1 MKIRK
6 QGEKTLINLIS
17 QVAEKYALSPEK
29 VAELLSQT
37 FQTAFLKEYPDN
49 TIDVNIDLKNEKIE
63 IWRHLQVVTDEYF
76 LKEGFEDYETLIP
89 LSKLSTL
96 PRTSK
101 NLSKPKVGDTVYQE
115 VEIEDFDSKITN
127 NIQLFFKK
135 LTQAEVSKNIC
146 EKWSPFQGKVIEGT
160 VEEIIENKDDRKVK
174 KIIVSLVAPDG
185 TIAKGLIFRSDIV
198 WVDGPN
204 GTRVYENLAL
214 GQTYLFYVKE
224 ISETNMN
231 FPITLSRIDAE
242 IVKFV
247 MAKHISE
254 MAEGKVEIRGIAR
267 IAGLKTKVLVH
278 SNDPNIDPVGCC
290 IGPKGKRLKV
300 ISSEL
305 LNEKIDV
312 ILWNDDPIQNVINA
326 FVTGKIIGYRI
337 EDENE
342 ITLVATLDNLLSCIG
357 KRGSNTKLVYM
368 LTNWKINLKTIQE
381 AKDENLD
388 YIAIDDDKFSN
399 SNKISER
406 IFKMHYKK
414 NENAMRE
421 LKDKSVENEQS

>member
-1 MKIRK
+1 MKIRR
-6 QGEKTLINLIS
+6 QGEKTLLNLIS

-37 FQTAFLKEYPDN
+37 FHTAFLKEYPDN
-49 TIDVNIDLKNEKIE
+49 VVDVNIDLKNEKIE

-76 LKEGFEDYETLIP
+76 SKEGFEDYETLIP
-89 LSKLSTL
+89 ISKVSKL

-101 NLSKPKVGDTVYQE
+101 NPPKPQVGDTVYQE

-135 LTQAEVSKNIC
+135 LTQTEVSKNIC
-146 EKWSPFQGKVIEGT
+146 QKWSPFQGKVIEGT

-174 KIIVSLVAPDG
+174 KIIVSLIAPDG
-185 TIAKGLIFRSDIV
+185 TVAKGLIFRSDIV
-198 WVDGPN
+198 WIDGPN
-204 GTRVYENLAL
+204 GTRIYENLAL

-224 ISETNMN
+224 ISEMNMH

-312 ILWNDDPIQNVINA
+312 ILWNDDPVQNVINA
-326 FVTGKIIGYRI
+326 FVTGKIIGYKV

-421 LKDKSVENEQS
+421 LKDRSIDNDQS